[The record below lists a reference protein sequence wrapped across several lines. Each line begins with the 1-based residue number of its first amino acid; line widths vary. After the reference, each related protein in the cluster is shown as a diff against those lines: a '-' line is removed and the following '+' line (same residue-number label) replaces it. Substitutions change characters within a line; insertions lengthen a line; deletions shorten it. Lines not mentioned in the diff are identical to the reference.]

1 MIAYD
6 NIKIFTC
13 NSNPEFAKTVC
24 SELWVP
30 LGKSTVKTF
39 ADGEASVSLEETVRG
54 CDVFLIQ
61 STCKPVNDHLME
73 LLVMILFWLCPSG
86 PQGQEPRS
94 HLRQAGCQHDH
105 RRRR

>member
-30 LGKSTVKTF
+30 MGKSTVKTF

-54 CDVFLIQ
+54 CDDSGLYCCCYGARDGPRN
-61 STCKPVNDHLME
+61 CKA
-73 LLVMILFWLCPSG
+73 WK
-86 PQGQEPRS
+86 
-94 HLRQAGCQHDH
+94 
-105 RRRR
+105 